1 VTAETPGFELYT
13 VVHLIRP
20 WGEPLADLQALR
32 DALAA
37 APDEVLFHHTVQVQM
52 RDPEAIELPSDDL
65 SAWIRVVIQDP
76 EVAERLSFAVQG
88 RNRTPEEARTGLLA
102 VLVGVPPALRAA
114 RRAPEG
120 GALQLLSAES
130 LAVPSGTEARDAD
143 ALVVALTSGDPG
155 RWFYHVLEAPWFA
168 RGVSAVAEWLAARG
182 EPRLAEWLREEACP
196 IRPIERARDRLR
208 QRWHRSRLSR
218 RVADASR
225 APADERIRAGRVA
238 VANLVRRVKG
248 KEETP

>member
-1 VTAETPGFELYT
+1 MTAETPGFELYT

-88 RNRTPEEARTGLLA
+88 RNRTPEEARTGL
-102 VLVGVPPALRAA
+102 
-114 RRAPEG
+114 
-120 GALQLLSAES
+120 

>member
-1 VTAETPGFELYT
+1 MAMHRWTLAGLGAVPVAGMALILSVASGGVPHQTDSSVTAEAG
-13 VVHLIRP
+13 
-20 WGEPLADLQALR
+20 
-32 DALAA
+32 
-37 APDEVLFHHTVQVQM
+37 
-52 RDPEAIELPSDDL
+52 
-65 SAWIRVVIQDP
+65 
-76 EVAERLSFAVQG
+76 
-88 RNRTPEEARTGLLA
+88 GL
-102 VLVGVPPALRAA
+102 
-114 RRAPEG
+114 
-120 GALQLLSAES
+120 
-130 LAVPSGTEARDAD
+130 
-143 ALVVALTSGDPG
+143 
-155 RWFYHVLEAPWFA
+155 